1 MPLNTDTLY
10 ILDSDV
16 GLQSEPYDE
25 SKLVFSSALRQL
37 LVANMP
43 IEYKMLSEAPHLFL
57 APSVMALIGEDM
69 LDVFPLSVR
78 NGEVLKRGSYPTK
91 EELEAWL
98 DTTLLPLNL
107 EKERELLA
115 IYQAEGGDIA
125 LYCERAGCNPCTGC
139 SCGLNAVEWYSEE
152 DWA

>member
-16 GLQSEPYDE
+16 GLQSEPYAE

-37 LVANMP
+37 LVADMP
-43 IEYKMLSEAPHLFL
+43 IEYKRLSEDPHLFL

-78 NGEVLKRGSYPTK
+78 NGEVLKRGDYPSK

-115 IYQAEGGDIA
+115 LYESEGGDIE
-125 LYCERAGCNPCTGC
+125 LYCDRGSCTNCSGCDYGC
-139 SCGLNAVEWYSEE
+139 DAAEWHSKE

>member
-16 GLQSEPYDE
+16 GLQSEPFDE
-25 SKLVFSSALRQL
+25 NKLAFSSALRQL
-37 LVANMP
+37 LVADLP

-78 NGEVLKRGSYPTK
+78 NGEVIKRGGYPSK
-91 EELEAWL
+91 EELEAWFE
-98 DTTLLPLNL
+98 TTLLPLNL

-115 IYQAEGGDIA
+115 LYQSEGCDIA
-125 LYCERAGCNPCTGC
+125 LYCDRGGCGPCAGC
-139 SCGLNAVEWYSEE
+139 SCGEDAAEWYSEE